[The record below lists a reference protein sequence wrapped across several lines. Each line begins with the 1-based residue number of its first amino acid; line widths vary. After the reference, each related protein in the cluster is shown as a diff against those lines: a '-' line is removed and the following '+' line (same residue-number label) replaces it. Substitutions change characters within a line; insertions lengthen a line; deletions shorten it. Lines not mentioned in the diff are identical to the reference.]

1 MPTSSIGFLKV
12 CPKFFQKLMT
22 KVLRG
27 TAEFACSIADN
38 IAIFSETWEQHNIYY
53 TTRENCFRQIERSHL
68 TANKRKCQFC
78 LQCLSILGYTVSSGF
93 LTASQ
98 DKVEAILKLVP
109 AKKKQRSASTTRHSW
124 FLSQLT
130 TTLC

>member
-53 TTRENCFRQIERSHL
+53 TTRENCFRQIERGAPNGQQKEMSVLL
-68 TANKRKCQFC
+68 TVPK
-78 LQCLSILGYTVSSGF
+78 YTG
-93 LTASQ
+93 LHR
-98 DKVEAILKLVP
+98 I
-109 AKKKQRSASTTRHSW
+109 
-124 FLSQLT
+124 
-130 TTLC
+130 